1 MHVQGAF
8 CEWLMGLF
16 FIVYALLLLPDFSSF
31 DIHVTL
37 EPAAGNNELYQPGE
51 NDPLLEH

>member
-1 MHVQGAF
+1 
-8 CEWLMGLF
+8 MGLF